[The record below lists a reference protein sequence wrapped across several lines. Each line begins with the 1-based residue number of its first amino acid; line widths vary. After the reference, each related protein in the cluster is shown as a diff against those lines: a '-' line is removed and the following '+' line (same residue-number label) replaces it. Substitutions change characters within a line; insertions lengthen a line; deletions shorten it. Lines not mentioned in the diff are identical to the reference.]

1 MKSLC
6 LGTVVLAFKVVHVA
20 LLAQLEVLE
29 ESPKRRKNNTFL
41 IFSNYHEK
49 CLLLVYT

>member
-6 LGTVVLAFKVVHVA
+6 LGTEVLAFEVLRVA

-29 ESPKRRKNNTFL
+29 ESQKKRKNNKLL

-49 CLLLVYT
+49 YLFLVYT